1 LYEAVRSD
9 RQLFSKNLKESQE
22 EIADL
27 MGKYRLLS
35 NQLNQLKEEIL
46 SKEKQYTKD
55 AQERKKVARYND
67 K

>member
-1 LYEAVRSD
+1 
-9 RQLFSKNLKESQE
+9 
-22 EIADL
+22 

-67 K
+67 KQKQSILEIKKQIESSDKMIKT